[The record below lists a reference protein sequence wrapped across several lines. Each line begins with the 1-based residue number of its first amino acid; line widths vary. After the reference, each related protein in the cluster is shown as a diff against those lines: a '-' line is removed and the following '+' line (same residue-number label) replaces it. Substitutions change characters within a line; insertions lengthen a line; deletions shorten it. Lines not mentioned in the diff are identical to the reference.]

1 LNARRTTPFIKQ
13 AGSSS
18 FFITIQRSSFAA
30 QLAAAHRLQFG
41 FSLEYSAPDVALG
54 LSTGATASRSI
65 SCRREGG
72 LLMAWE
78 VNLFRRT
85 RLGAHRHCL
94 ELAEAYADFAP
105 LWERCCLA
113 AYVGIG
119 PPLARWFGADTK
131 TLWRRADA
139 VIADLF
145 AVSRLSAREI
155 ARLLRQYIRLRLE
168 RADHLPFDEARA
180 GIYDQSFYPV
190 VTHFTFALQPSAV
203 ARLKFIRE
211 VVKEID
217 LEQASVAD
225 LGCGSGV
232 ILCDVLALK
241 PQWRGHGFDI
251 SEAAVNYA
259 RRLAAHKKIDGRADF
274 RAGDIARLP
283 YATDSLDLVIA
294 SEVIEH
300 LPEPE
305 RVIAEVARVLKPGGK
320 LILTMPLESHTPAH
334 VHALSGPEDLHAL
347 CAKASL
353 RVRRVEP
360 KWHFGYGDD
369 RKHLFAL
376 AEVDRAKL
384 EPRRELADEL
394 SRACARG

>member
-1 LNARRTTPFIKQ
+1 MDGTPLALRRIALEVAAREVCSQRERTFCLMLSVI
-13 AGSSS
+13 G
-18 FFITIQRSSFAA
+18 
-30 QLAAAHRLQFG
+30 
-41 FSLEYSAPDVALG
+41 DV
-54 LSTGATASRSI
+54 
-65 SCRREGG
+65 

-78 VNLFRRT
+78 VNLFRKT

-119 PPLARWFGADTK
+119 PQVARWFGADTSA
-131 TLWRRADA
+131 LWKRADA

-168 RADHLPFDEARA
+168 RENHLSFEEARA
-180 GIYDQSFYPV
+180 NIYEQQFYPV

-211 VVKEID
+211 VVKEVS
-217 LEQASVAD
+217 LEEALVAD
-225 LGCGSGV
+225 LGCGSGMM
-232 ILCDVLALK
+232 LCDVLAQRPRWK
-241 PQWRGHGFDI
+241 GHGLDI
-251 SEAAVNYA
+251 SSAAVNYA
-259 RRLAAHKKIDGRADF
+259 RRLAAHKGLEDRTEF
-274 RAGDIARLP
+274 HVGDISLLP
-283 YATDSLDLVIA
+283 FAEQSLDLVIA

-300 LPEPE
+300 MPEPE
-305 RVIAEVARVLKPGGK
+305 AVISEIARVLRPGGQ

-334 VHALSGPEDLHAL
+334 IHALSSIEDFRAL
-347 CAKASL
+347 CEKAGL
-353 RVRRVEP
+353 RMSRIEP
-360 KWHFGYGDD
+360 QWHFGYGDD

-376 AEVDRAKL
+376 AG
-384 EPRRELADEL
+384 
-394 SRACARG
+394 AR